1 MKNIDLLPVRNYI
14 GLFFLSVTIVLIV
27 KIVFNM
33 LALGFI
39 DAIWDLNSTQIFND
53 LNSKEFKFIYAHK
66 ALAFFDQLGT
76 FLVPSVIFL
85 FLIKTFSLHYKSPNK
100 NDLIKCLL
108 YFVVLLGVAQLFLLI
123 STYVGYD
130 FLPIE
135 IKSFLKEQQD
145 FNTKIQEGFISKS
158 FRSFLFNILL
168 LSILPAIG
176 EELFFRGILQKICIG
191 IFKNNFAGIGIT
203 SLVFGMLHFQIEN
216 LLSIVF
222 ASILLGLIYDY
233 SKNIFLTILL
243 HFGFNFFSLVSM
255 QGLKMELISE
265 SNLEIFSN
273 YIIIPVSIGLLTYLI
288 VKKIFWKKDLFL
300 SID

>member
-1 MKNIDLLPVRNYI
+1 M
-14 GLFFLSVTIVLIV
+14 
-27 KIVFNM
+27 
-33 LALGFI
+33 
-39 DAIWDLNSTQIFND
+39 
-53 LNSKEFKFIYAHK
+53 
-66 ALAFFDQLGT
+66 
-76 FLVPSVIFL
+76 
-85 FLIKTFSLHYKSPNK
+85 
-100 NDLIKCLL
+100 
-108 YFVVLLGVAQLFLLI
+108 
-123 STYVGYD
+123 
-130 FLPIE
+130 
-135 IKSFLKEQQD
+135 
-145 FNTKIQEGFISKS
+145 
-158 FRSFLFNILL
+158 

-265 SNLEIFSN
+265 RNLEIFSN
-273 YIIIPVSIGLLTYLI
+273 YIIIPLSIGILTYLI

-300 SID
+300 SVD

>member
-14 GLFFLSVTIVLIV
+14 GLFFLSITIVLIV

-39 DAIWDLNSTQIFND
+39 DAIWDLSSIQILND

-85 FLIKTFSLHYKSPNK
+85 FLLKTFSLNYKTPNK
-100 NDLIKCLL
+100 SDLIKCLL

-130 FLPIE
+130 FLPID
-135 IKSFLKEQQD
+135 IKNFLKEQQD
-145 FNTKIQEGFISKS
+145 FNTKIQEGFISTS
-158 FRSFLFNILL
+158 FRSFLFNIVL

-176 EELFFRGILQKICIG
+176 EELFFRGVLQKICIG
-191 IFKNNFAGIGIT
+191 IFKNNIAGIGVT

-216 LLSIVF
+216 LLSIIF

-233 SKNIFLTILL
+233 SKNILLTILL
-243 HFGFNFFSLVSM
+243 HFGFNFFSLISM
-255 QGLKMELISE
+255 QGIRMELISE
-265 SNLEIFSN
+265 NNLEIFSN
-273 YIIIPVSIGLLTYLI
+273 YVMIPLGLGMLTYLI
-288 VKKIFWKKDLFL
+288 IKKIFWKKDLFI

>member
-1 MKNIDLLPVRNYI
+1 
-14 GLFFLSVTIVLIV
+14 
-27 KIVFNM
+27 
-33 LALGFI
+33 
-39 DAIWDLNSTQIFND
+39 
-53 LNSKEFKFIYAHK
+53 
-66 ALAFFDQLGT
+66 
-76 FLVPSVIFL
+76 
-85 FLIKTFSLHYKSPNK
+85 
-100 NDLIKCLL
+100 
-108 YFVVLLGVAQLFLLI
+108 
-123 STYVGYD
+123 
-130 FLPIE
+130 
-135 IKSFLKEQQD
+135 
-145 FNTKIQEGFISKS
+145 
-158 FRSFLFNILL
+158 L

-191 IFKNNFAGIGIT
+191 IFKNNIAGIGVT

-273 YIIIPVSIGLLTYLI
+273 YIIIPISIGILTYLI

-300 SID
+300 SVD

>member
-1 MKNIDLLPVRNYI
+1 
-14 GLFFLSVTIVLIV
+14 
-27 KIVFNM
+27 
-33 LALGFI
+33 
-39 DAIWDLNSTQIFND
+39 
-53 LNSKEFKFIYAHK
+53 
-66 ALAFFDQLGT
+66 
-76 FLVPSVIFL
+76 
-85 FLIKTFSLHYKSPNK
+85 
-100 NDLIKCLL
+100 
-108 YFVVLLGVAQLFLLI
+108 LLGVAQLFLLI

-135 IKSFLKEQQD
+135 IKNFLKEQQD
-145 FNTKIQEGFISKS
+145 FNTRIQEGFISKT
-158 FRSFLFNILL
+158 FRSFLFNIVL
-168 LSILPAIG
+168 LSIRPALG

-191 IFKNNFAGIGIT
+191 IFKNNFAGIGVT
-203 SLVFGMLHFQIEN
+203 SFVFGMLHFQIEN

-243 HFGFNFFSLVSM
+243 HFGFNFFSLLSM

-265 SNLEIFSN
+265 RNLEIFSN
-273 YIIIPVSIGLLTYLI
+273 YVIIPVSIGILSYLI

>member
-14 GLFFLSVTIVLIV
+14 GLFFLSITIVLIV

-39 DAIWDLNSTQIFND
+39 DAIWDLSSIQILND

-85 FLIKTFSLHYKSPNK
+85 FLLKTFSLNYKTPNK
-100 NDLIKCLL
+100 SDLIKCLL

-130 FLPIE
+130 FLPID
-135 IKSFLKEQQD
+135 IKNFLKEQQD

-158 FRSFLFNILL
+158 FRSFLFNIVL

-176 EELFFRGILQKICIG
+176 EELFFRGVLQKICIG
-191 IFKNNFAGIGIT
+191 IFKNNIAGIGVT

-216 LLSIVF
+216 LLSIIF

-233 SKNIFLTILL
+233 SKNILLTILL
-243 HFGFNFFSLVSM
+243 HFGFNFFSLISM
-255 QGLKMELISE
+255 QGIRMELISE
-265 SNLEIFSN
+265 NNLEIFSN
-273 YIIIPVSIGLLTYLI
+273 YVMIPLGLGMLTYLI
-288 VKKIFWKKDLFL
+288 IKKIFWKKDLFI
-300 SID
+300 SVD

>member
-1 MKNIDLLPVRNYI
+1 MKNIELLPVRNYI
-14 GLFFLSVTIVLIV
+14 GLFFLSITIVLIV

-33 LALGFI
+33 IALGFI
-39 DAIWDLNSTQIFND
+39 DAIWDLSSIQIFND

-76 FLVPSVIFL
+76 FLVPSYIFL
-85 FLIKTFSLHYKSPNK
+85 FLLKTFSLHYRTPNK
-100 NDLIKCLL
+100 NDLIKCLM
-108 YFVVLLGVAQLFLLI
+108 YFIVLLGFAQLFLII

-135 IKSFLKEQQD
+135 IKGFLKEQQD

-158 FRSFLFNILL
+158 IRSFLFNILL

-176 EELFFRGILQKICIG
+176 EELFFRGILQKICIR
-191 IFKNNFAGIGIT
+191 IFKNNIIGIVVT

-273 YIIIPVSIGLLTYLI
+273 YIIIPISIGILTYLI

-300 SID
+300 SVD

>member
-14 GLFFLSVTIVLIV
+14 GLFFLSITIVLIV

-39 DAIWDLNSTQIFND
+39 DAIWDLNSIQIFND

-76 FLVPSVIFL
+76 FLVPSIIFL
-85 FLIKTFSLHYKSPNK
+85 FLLKTCSLHYRTPKKS
-100 NDLIKCLL
+100 DLKKCLL

-123 STYVGYD
+123 SNYVGFE

-135 IKSFLKEQQD
+135 IKNFLKEHQD
-145 FNTKIQEGFISKS
+145 FNTKIQEGFISES
-158 FRSFLFNILL
+158 FKSFLFNILL

-191 IFKNNFAGIGIT
+191 IFKNNIAGIGVT

-216 LLSIVF
+216 LLSIIF

-233 SKNIFLTILL
+233 SKNILLTILL
-243 HFGFNFFSLVSM
+243 HFGFNLFSLISM
-255 QGLKMELISE
+255 QGIKMEIISE
-265 SNLEIFSN
+265 NNLVSFSN
-273 YIIIPVSIGLLTYLI
+273 YVIIPLGLGMLTYLFI
-288 VKKIFWKKDLFL
+288 KKIFWKKDLFL

>member
-1 MKNIDLLPVRNYI
+1 MKNIDLLPVRDYI
-14 GLFFLSVTIVLIV
+14 GLFFLSITIVLIV

-33 LALGFI
+33 IALGFI
-39 DAIWDLNSTQIFND
+39 DAIWDLSSIQIFND

-76 FLVPSVIFL
+76 FLVPSIIFL
-85 FLIKTFSLHYKSPNK
+85 FLLKSFSLHYRKPNK
-100 NDLIKCLL
+100 SDLTKCLL
-108 YFVVLLGVAQLFLLI
+108 YIIVLLGVAQLFLLI

-135 IKSFLKEQQD
+135 IKNFLKEQQD
-145 FNTKIQEGFISKS
+145 FNTRIQEGFISKS
-158 FRSFLFNILL
+158 FRSFLFNVVL

-191 IFKNNFAGIGIT
+191 IFKNNIAGIGVT

-216 LLSIVF
+216 LLSIIF
-222 ASILLGLIYDY
+222 ASVLLGLIYDY
-233 SKNIFLTILL
+233 SKNILLTILL
-243 HFGFNFFSLVSM
+243 HFGFNFFSLLSM

-265 SNLEIFSN
+265 NNLEIFSN
-273 YIIIPVSIGLLTYLI
+273 CVMIPAGMGMLTYLI
-288 VKKIFWKKDLFL
+288 IKKIFWKKDLFF
-300 SID
+300 SVD

>member
-14 GLFFLSVTIVLIV
+14 GLFFLSITIVLIV

-39 DAIWDLNSTQIFND
+39 DAIWDLSSIQILND

-85 FLIKTFSLHYKSPNK
+85 FLLKTFSLNYKTPNK
-100 NDLIKCLL
+100 SDLIKCLL

-135 IKSFLKEQQD
+135 IKNFLKEQQD
-145 FNTKIQEGFISKS
+145 FNTRIQEGFISKS
-158 FRSFLFNILL
+158 FRSFLFNVVL

-191 IFKNNFAGIGIT
+191 IFKNNIAGIGVT

-216 LLSIVF
+216 LLSIIF

-233 SKNIFLTILL
+233 SKNILLTILL
-243 HFGFNFFSLVSM
+243 HFGFNFFSLISM

-265 SNLEIFSN
+265 NNLEIFSN
-273 YIIIPVSIGLLTYLI
+273 YVMIPTGMGMLTYLI
-288 VKKIFWKKDLFL
+288 IKKIFWKKDLFL
-300 SID
+300 SVD

>member
-14 GLFFLSVTIVLIV
+14 GLFFLSITIVLIV

-39 DAIWDLNSTQIFND
+39 DAIWDLSSIQILND

-85 FLIKTFSLHYKSPNK
+85 FLLKTFSLNYKTPNK
-100 NDLIKCLL
+100 SDLIKCLL

-130 FLPIE
+130 FLPID
-135 IKSFLKEQQD
+135 IKNFLKEQQD

-158 FRSFLFNILL
+158 FRSFLFNIVL

-176 EELFFRGILQKICIG
+176 EELFFRGVLQKICIG
-191 IFKNNFAGIGIT
+191 IFKNNIAGIGVT
-203 SLVFGMLHFQIEN
+203 SLVFGILHFQIEN
-216 LLSIVF
+216 LLSIIF

-233 SKNIFLTILL
+233 SKNILLTILL
-243 HFGFNFFSLVSM
+243 HFGFNFFSLLSM
-255 QGLKMELISE
+255 QGLRMELISE
-265 SNLEIFSN
+265 NNLEIFSN
-273 YIIIPVSIGLLTYLI
+273 YIMIPLGLGMLTYLI
-288 VKKIFWKKDLFL
+288 IKKIFWKKDLFI